1 MKYVLALIAGA
12 LGCLLLAFYTAHS
25 RRATIQED
33 LRNHAKNALTQAPV
47 RQLVITADGREITL
61 RGSVPNEA
69 AKRSAGKAVENAE
82 GVRTVTNLL
91 EIAKVNDAGPAAAV
105 TATQAAAT
113 ACQEEFTAALRQEQI
128 QFEPN
133 WYAIQAAS
141 FPLLDRLVTAASNCP
156 TAHLEISGHTD
167 SYGLLE
173 NNMALSRAR
182 AQEVANYLI
191 AKGVPAARLSVV
203 GHGPNQ
209 PVADN
214 STAEGKQKNRRIDFT
229 VISP

>member
-1 MKYVLALIAGA
+1 MKYVLALVAAA
-12 LGCLLLAFYTAHS
+12 LGCLLLAFYTAGS
-25 RRATIQED
+25 RRAIIQED
-33 LRNHAKNALTQAPV
+33 LWNRAKNALTHAPV

-61 RGSVPNEA
+61 RGSVPSEA
-69 AKRSAGKAVENAE
+69 AKRSAGRAVENTE

-91 EIAKVNDAGPAAAV
+91 EIAKGDDDGPAAAV
-105 TATQAAAT
+105 TATQTGAT
-113 ACQEEFTAALRQEQI
+113 TCQEEFTAALRQEQI

-141 FPLLDRLVTAASNCP
+141 FPLLDRLVAAANKCP

-229 VISP
+229 VTAP